1 MTLLRLTLPNED
13 APLDSKRRGSTN
25 GNLEKFTW
33 AFYQLFDRPVG
44 PPKSFYDDIS
54 APYIARASILGSQAW
69 LLCLDDLRLNDAPIY
84 RISAATTIDVSA
96 ELPKPIKTANARRHA
111 PRKLSH
117 GRNHCRPPDHTGASK
132 YATSALE
139 APSSG
144 GISVCSLPALAH
156 QFNVL
161 GSVLATTPLAA
172 VPRRRDS
179 HPDKPEL
186 GKTRCSTKRPGKHVP
201 GA

>member
-1 MTLLRLTLPNED
+1 MEN
-13 APLDSKRRGSTN
+13 
-25 GNLEKFTW
+25 
-33 AFYQLFDRPVG
+33 
-44 PPKSFYDDIS
+44 
-54 APYIARASILGSQAW
+54 
-69 LLCLDDLRLNDAPIY
+69 LRLNDTLIY
-84 RISAATTIDVSA
+84 RVSAATTIDVSA
-96 ELPKPIKTANARRHA
+96 ELSKPIKTAIACRHGQ
-111 PRKLSH
+111 RKLSH

-139 APSSG
+139 APSNG
-144 GISVCSLPALAH
+144 GISVCSLSSLVH

-186 GKTRCSTKRPGKHVP
+186 GKTHRSTKMPGKHAP